1 MTGHYIKNLTTVWF
15 ILIYF
20 MSGSLHAND
29 ANREHPDRAEQK
41 SYLVGF
47 AQDTMGND
55 WRLAQVRELKQALAR
70 YPFIRF
76 IATDG
81 QGSTAKQIMDIETLV
96 AQGIDLLVTS
106 PRDFKAL
113 GPVISGVYQRGIPV
127 VLLTRHID
135 SDDYSIF
142 LGANDRQIARKAA
155 DYLAVRLHGEGR
167 ILMLKGVPT
176 ATTAINRTQGFQD
189 QIDTHKGLQI
199 VAIKTA
205 NYQHADAI
213 RAMEEV
219 LAAGVQFD
227 AIYAQSDSMAT
238 GARMVL
244 ERHGIDPATVPIVGI
259 DYITE
264 AREAIRTGKQAI
276 SFTYPTGGK
285 EGAEYI
291 VRLLQGKAVPKE
303 VTLESTM
310 ISRDNVEH
318 VEPLF

>member
-1 MTGHYIKNLTTVWF
+1 MTRYFIKNIIPAWF
-15 ILIYF
+15 ILIF
-20 MSGSLHAND
+20 LLPGGLSADDAGSGYPAQ
-29 ANREHPDRAEQK
+29 AGKR

-47 AQDTMGND
+47 AQDTLGND
-55 WRLAQVRELKQALAR
+55 WRQAQVRELEQALAR

-76 IATDG
+76 ISTDG
-81 QGSTAKQIMDIETLV
+81 QGRTAKQIMDIETLV
-96 AQGIDLLVTS
+96 AQGVDLLVTS

-113 GPVISGVYQRGIPV
+113 SPVISDVYRRGIPV
-127 VLLTRHID
+127 VLLTRRIA

-142 LGANDRQIARKAA
+142 LGADDRQIARKAA
-155 DYLAVRLHGEGR
+155 DYLAARLRGKGR

-189 QIDTHKGLQI
+189 QIDAHSGLQI
-199 VAIKTA
+199 VAVKTA

-213 RAMEEV
+213 QAMEEV

-259 DYITE
+259 DYMTE
-264 AREAIRTGKQAI
+264 SREAIRMGKQAI
-276 SFTYPTGGK
+276 SFTYPTGGR

-291 VRLLQGKAVPKE
+291 ARLLQGESVPKE
-303 VTLESTM
+303 VTLESIM

-318 VEPLF
+318 VAPLF